1 MTRAAMATAPRS
13 AKRPRR
19 RQGRGALVVI
29 VALFAGSGL
38 IRLGEGA
45 IAYGRTATAEPA
57 PEAEAC
63 RPQGDVAPLLA
74 ALRERADRL
83 AVREAELDDRAQA
96 ISVASAQIDQKIAD
110 LVAAEERLAATL
122 TLADTAAEDDVARLT
137 AMYEAMKPKDAAPLF
152 EEMAPDFAAGFLGR
166 MRPDAAGALLAALEP
181 KTAYTISVLLAGRN
195 AAAPGQ

>member
-1 MTRAAMATAPRS
+1 MSRKAAPRQ
-13 AKRPRR
+13 PRR

-45 IAYGRTATAEPA
+45 IAIARTAEAEVMPE
-57 PEAEAC
+57 PEACAPTE
-63 RPQGDVAPLLA
+63 DVAALLKALRDRGARLA
-74 ALRERADRL
+74 A
-83 AVREAELDDRAQA
+83 REAELDDRAQA
-96 ISVASAQIDQKIAD
+96 ISVASAQIDQKIAE
-110 LVAAEERLAATL
+110 LVEAEDRLAATL
-122 TLADTAAEDDVARLT
+122 TLADQAAEGDVARLT
-137 AMYEAMKPKDAAPLF
+137 AMYEAMKPKDAALLF
-152 EEMAPDFAAGFLGR
+152 QEMAPDFAAGFLGR

>member
-1 MTRAAMATAPRS
+1 MTRLGGARTRKPR
-13 AKRPRR
+13 K
-19 RQGRGALVVI
+19 RQGRGALLVI

-45 IAYGRTATAEPA
+45 FALATTTEPGPA
-57 PEAEAC
+57 REPEACEA
-63 RPQGDVAPLLA
+63 PADVAAVLA
-74 ALRERADRL
+74 ALREREERL
-83 AVREAELDDRAQA
+83 ASREAELDDRTQA
-96 ISVASAQIDQKIAD
+96 ISLASGQIEQKMAD
-110 LVAAEERLAATL
+110 LVAAEERLSATL

-152 EEMAPDFAAGFLGR
+152 QEMAPEFAAGFLGR

-195 AAAPGQ
+195 ASAPNQ

>member
-1 MTRAAMATAPRS
+1 MTRPARETPARL
-13 AKRPRR
+13 RR

-45 IAYGRTATAEPA
+45 IAVARTA
-57 PEAEAC
+57 EAEAVPE
-63 RPQGDVAPLLA
+63 PQSCAPPADLATVLA
-74 ALRERADRL
+74 ALREREARL
-83 AVREAELDDRAQA
+83 VAREAELDDRAQA

-110 LVAAEERLAATL
+110 LVAAEDRLAATL
-122 TLADTAAEDDVARLT
+122 TLADDAAEDDVARLT

-152 EEMAPDFAAGFLGR
+152 QEMAPDFAAGFLGR

-195 AAAPGQ
+195 AAAPSQ

>member
-1 MTRAAMATAPRS
+1 MSRKPAPR
-13 AKRPRR
+13 RPRR

-45 IAYGRTATAEPA
+45 IAIARTA
-57 PEAEAC
+57 EAEVVPELEASA
-63 RPQGDVAPLLA
+63 PTEDVGALLEALRARGARLA
-74 ALRERADRL
+74 A
-83 AVREAELDDRAQA
+83 REAELDDRAQA

-110 LVAAEERLAATL
+110 LVEAEDRLAATL
-122 TLADTAAEDDVARLT
+122 TLADQAAEGDVARLT
-137 AMYEAMKPKDAAPLF
+137 AMYEAMKPKDAALLF
-152 EEMAPDFAAGFLGR
+152 QEMAPNFAAGFLGR
-166 MRPDAAGALLAALEP
+166 MRPDAAGALLSALEP